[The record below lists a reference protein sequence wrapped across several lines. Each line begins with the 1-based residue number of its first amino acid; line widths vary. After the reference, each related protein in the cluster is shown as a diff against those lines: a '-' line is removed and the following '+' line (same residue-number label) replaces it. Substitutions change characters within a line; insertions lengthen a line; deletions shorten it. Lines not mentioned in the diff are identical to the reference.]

1 MSMGDVI
8 NLTKEEVV
16 LKKFEDNDP
25 SLTQIVKV

>member
-16 LKKFEDNDP
+16 LKKFEDDP